1 MPTAK
6 EKRRRVD
13 THEKRDETVSAH
25 LECYTQES
33 SCLINSYS
41 PAKGFASELR
51 QIFGTSLLTPQRGIH
66 PAEIPDL
73 SHARFIPTCVGNTRE
88 DIQERVFSPVHPH
101 VRGEYGM
108 GHCAVVRRHGS
119 SPRAWGIPVETAQ
132 SIKSQRFIP
141 TCVGNTSKES
151 RKCGMPPVHPHV
163 RGEYVWFLKMVIRC
177 NGSSPRAW
185 GIRLRPDEL
194 KAKLR
199 FIPTCVGNTANQGI
213 AHTAKAVHPHV
224 RGEY

>member
-1 MPTAK
+1 MRTFSVPIIHIFFFTVLLPFSLVITSMPTAK

-73 SHARFIPTCVGNTRE
+73 SHARFIPTCVGNTGGSSRHPLWL
-88 DIQERVFSPVHPH
+88 SVHPH
-101 VRGEYGM
+101 VRGEYACFSVM
-108 GHCAVVRRHGS
+108 ALL
-119 SPRAWGIPVETAQ
+119 ID
-132 SIKSQRFIP
+132 
-141 TCVGNTSKES
+141 
-151 RKCGMPPVHPHV
+151 
-163 RGEYVWFLKMVIRC
+163 
-177 NGSSPRAW
+177 GSSPRAW
-185 GIRLRPDEL
+185 GIRL
-194 KAKLR
+194 
-199 FIPTCVGNTANQGI
+199 FFCHGS
-213 AHTAKAVHPHV
+213 AH
-224 RGEY
+224 

>member
-1 MPTAK
+1 MRTFSVPIIHIFFFTVLLPFSLVITSMPTAK

-73 SHARFIPTCVGNTRE
+73 SHARFIPTCVGNTVMSPEKARE
-88 DIQERVFSPVHPH
+88 SPVHPH
-101 VRGEYGM
+101 VRGEY
-108 GHCAVVRRHGS
+108 RRVCSSAYIPAGS
-119 SPRAWGIPVETAQ
+119 SPRAWGIHQRRAFLLRTG
-132 SIKSQRFIP
+132 RFIP
-141 TCVGNTSKES
+141 TCVGNTSAS
-151 RKCGMPPVHPHV
+151 LMTGLSGSVHPHV
-163 RGEYVWFLKMVIRC
+163 RGEYKQC
-177 NGSSPRAW
+177 NLS
-185 GIRLRPDEL
+185 IL
-194 KAKLR
+194 
-199 FIPTCVGNTANQGI
+199 
-213 AHTAKAVHPHV
+213 
-224 RGEY
+224 

>member
-1 MPTAK
+1 MVFLPFSLVITSMPTAK

-73 SHARFIPTCVGNTRE
+73 SHARFIPTCVGNT
-88 DIQERVFSPVHPH
+88 DSNGVLPLPKTVHPH
-101 VRGEYGM
+101 VRGEYGELI
-108 GHCAVVRRHGS
+108 CKTWLITGS
-119 SPRAWGIPVETAQ
+119 SPRAWGIQ
-132 SIKSQRFIP
+132 
-141 TCVGNTSKES
+141 
-151 RKCGMPPVHPHV
+151 
-163 RGEYVWFLKMVIRC
+163 
-177 NGSSPRAW
+177 
-185 GIRLRPDEL
+185 
-194 KAKLR
+194 
-199 FIPTCVGNTANQGI
+199 
-213 AHTAKAVHPHV
+213 
-224 RGEY
+224 

>member
-1 MPTAK
+1 MRRSCGRRLWRRGHYANLVKYGIFCPLSARNVKISLNLAARLRTFSVPIIHIFFFTVLLPFSLVITSMPTAK

-73 SHARFIPTCVGNTRE
+73 SHARFIPTCVGNTPIM
-88 DIQERVFSPVHPH
+88 DQTADPATVHPH
-101 VRGEYGM
+101 VRGEY
-108 GHCAVVRRHGS
+108 
-119 SPRAWGIPVETAQ
+119 
-132 SIKSQRFIP
+132 
-141 TCVGNTSKES
+141 N
-151 RKCGMPPVHPHV
+151 KCTWYG
-163 RGEYVWFLKMVIRC
+163 
-177 NGSSPRAW
+177 
-185 GIRLRPDEL
+185 
-194 KAKLR
+194 
-199 FIPTCVGNTANQGI
+199 
-213 AHTAKAVHPHV
+213 
-224 RGEY
+224 